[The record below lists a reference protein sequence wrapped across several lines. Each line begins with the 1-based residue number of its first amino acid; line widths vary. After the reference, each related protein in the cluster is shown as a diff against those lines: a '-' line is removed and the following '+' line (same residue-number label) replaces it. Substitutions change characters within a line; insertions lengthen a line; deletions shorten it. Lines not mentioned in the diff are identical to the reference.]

1 MKRKISEIIK
11 YSVTLRY
18 ALVVVGA
25 IFVCVLICAT
35 IFGADLNTFEVN
47 HNGEITEITCHN
59 NTVGNALSKAGIKL
73 DEGDTLSCDKSVLLS
88 DIDYIQISSIN
99 ETVLSVPGHVYTFP
113 STHGNAVDYAL
124 ELSDR
129 NGLDILTPE
138 ERLEAEATPEP
149 TPAPLTETTEYV
161 TEYWDIDYSTEYTA
175 DDNMYE
181 GESKTVRD
189 GVKGQRQVE
198 YVVKKLGDQIL
209 SKDVQKSTVIKEAV
223 NKQVVYGTKKRATTA
238 KGKPLAYKSV
248 LSNYNSTAYSAQEP
262 GNVWGYAT
270 AYGIR
275 AQAGVIAVDPKVIPL
290 GTKVYVE
297 GVGGNPD
304 YGYAIA
310 ADTGSAI
317 KENII
322 DVYIESVKECYQ
334 WGRKK
339 VNIYILEDQSVNVF
353 NMR

>member
-11 YSVTLRY
+11 YNVTLRY

-25 IFVCVLICAT
+25 LFVCVLICAT

-59 NTVGNALSKAGIKL
+59 NTVGNALDKAGIVL
-73 DEGDTLSCDKSVLLS
+73 DEGDTLSCDKSVMLS
-88 DIDYIQISSIN
+88 NIDYIQISSIS
-99 ETVLSVPGHVYTFP
+99 ETVLSVPGNVYTFP

-129 NGLDILTPE
+129 SGLDILTPE
-138 ERLEAEATPEP
+138 ERREAEATPVP
-149 TPAPLTETTEYV
+149 TPAPLVEITDFV

-175 DDNMYE
+175 DENMYE

-189 GVKGQRQVE
+189 GVKGQRKVE
-198 YVVKKLGDQIL
+198 YKVRKLGDQIL
-209 SKDVQKSTVIKEAV
+209 SKDIQNNTVIKEAV

-238 KGKPLAYKSV
+238 KGKAVAYKKV
-248 LSNYNSTAYSAQEP
+248 LSDFNSTAYSALEP
-262 GNVWGYAT
+262 GNKWGYST

-317 KENII
+317 KGNII
-322 DVYIESVKECYQ
+322 DVYIENLQQCSN

-339 VNIYILEDQSVNVF
+339 VNIYILEDQSVNIF
-353 NMR
+353 NLR